1 MIKSLSLCF
10 QGKTLQSKVEG
21 LSKLS
26 DTIVTTVQPTV
37 WARKTAPCRQGLTL
51 VEVLVAMVI
60 LSLALLTYLTVT
72 QVSDAGLS
80 DGNEF
85 TLASQ
90 AAGDQI
96 AQAQGSGYS
105 GLTNGTTTTTVP
117 GLSGGQMT
125 AVVGPLDGTAA
136 NIGIRQVSI
145 TVTWLPRKAPKSLQ
159 TTSLTETTLI
169 SNR

>member
-1 MIKSLSLCF
+1 M
-10 QGKTLQSKVEG
+10 
-21 LSKLS
+21 
-26 DTIVTTVQPTV
+26 
-37 WARKTAPCRQGLTL
+37 TL

-60 LSLALLTYLTVT
+60 LSFALLAYLTVI
-72 QVSDAGLS
+72 QASDAGLS

-96 AQAQGSGYS
+96 AQDQGLGYS
-105 GLTNGTTTTTVP
+105 GLTNGTTTTSVP

-125 AVVGPLDGTAA
+125 AVIGPLDGNSA
-136 NIGIRQVSI
+136 NVGITQIDI
-145 TVTWLPRKAPKSLQ
+145 TVTWSPRKSGKVPQ
-159 TTSLTETTLI
+159 TTSLQETTLV